1 MLKGKNLKL
10 ARTIT
15 GHLLEKSLTAPFW
28 VLATLLELGM
38 ASVEVFLNPS
48 IYNDPS
54 PYIFENFG
62 REIIN
67 KKKKTKIKEA
77 TIKQNLW
84 RLRKQGFIEKKKN
97 RYFLTKT
104 GKLLMEYVMVRGKTI
119 NVKWDK
125 KYRVVIFDIPEK
137 ERKTRNW
144 LRQELYL
151 LNYQKL
157 QESVFIGKHPL
168 PADLI
173 KDLKRNKIGNYVN
186 YLLVDKVYKNIVNS

>member
-1 MLKGKNLKL
+1 MLKSKNLKF
-10 ARTIT
+10 ARAIS

-38 ASVEVFLNPS
+38 ASFEIFLNPS
-48 IYNDPS
+48 LYNDPS

-62 REIIN
+62 LQKNI
-67 KKKKTKIKEA
+67 KKKKKIKEI
-77 TIKQNLW
+77 TIRQILR
-84 RLRKQGFIEKKKN
+84 RLRKQGFVEKKGNK
-97 RYFLTKT
+97 YFLTRT
-104 GKLLMEYVMVRGKTI
+104 GRLIMEYVMKRRKAL
-119 NVKWDK
+119 NVKWDG

-137 ERKTRNW
+137 ERKMRNW

-157 QESVFIGKHPL
+157 QESVFIGKYPL

-173 KDLKRNKIGNYVN
+173 KDLKRSKIGNCVN
-186 YLLVDKVYKNIVNS
+186 YLLVDKVYRNIINS